1 MSRFL
6 WLVIAGLTLA
16 SPSSLA
22 EIFKCK
28 GKDGLTLY
36 QNFSCDIDSLG
47 SLPSNQ
53 AAAGKPAPADKSIQA
68 DARNPV
74 PAVSPS
80 VEARRSAPVAGSP
93 PSGEPRVGMTAE
105 DVKTLWGE
113 PVEIL
118 QDEPRSGRV
127 AIWQYADGRV
137 VQINNKQRVISIQR

>member
-1 MSRFL
+1 MFRLL
-6 WLVIAGLTLA
+6 WLVIASLTLA

-36 QNFSCDIDSLG
+36 QNFSCDVDSLG

-53 AAAGKPAPADKSIQA
+53 PAAGKPAPAVKSIQA
-68 DARNPV
+68 DPV
-74 PAVSPS
+74 PAMSSPS
-80 VEARRSAPVAGSP
+80 VETRRSAAPAGSP

-105 DVKTLWGE
+105 DVRTLWGE
-113 PVEIL
+113 PVEVL